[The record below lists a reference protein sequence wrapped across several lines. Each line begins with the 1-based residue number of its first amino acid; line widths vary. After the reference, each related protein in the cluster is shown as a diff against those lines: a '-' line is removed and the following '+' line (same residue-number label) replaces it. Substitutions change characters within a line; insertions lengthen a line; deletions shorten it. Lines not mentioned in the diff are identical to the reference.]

1 MKSLQ
6 IRAGEGVEK
15 REPSY
20 TVVGMQIGVATSEN
34 SMEVS
39 LKTKNR
45 ATIWFYNPTL
55 GHISGGKH
63 GLNGHM
69 YPSIHLSTVYDSK
82 HMEAI

>member
-1 MKSLQ
+1 MKNLQ

-55 GHISGGKH
+55 GHIFIKDKNSNEKDTYMPQKH
-63 GLNGHM
+63 CLQ
-69 YPSIHLSTVYDSK
+69 
-82 HMEAI
+82 